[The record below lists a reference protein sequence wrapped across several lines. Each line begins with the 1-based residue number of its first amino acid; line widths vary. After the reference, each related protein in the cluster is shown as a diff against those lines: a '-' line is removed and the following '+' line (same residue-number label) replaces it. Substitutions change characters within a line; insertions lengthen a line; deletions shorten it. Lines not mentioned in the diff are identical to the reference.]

1 MQMPSE
7 ESALSTQTPPCV
19 SEGLLFE
26 SFNEESTPSALLYSP
41 ISQSGLE
48 LCYSSSID
56 SCHEEVDSIS
66 TEDIQPPASF
76 EDDHR
81 VLTESVQKPFWIS
94 SLHSGLHLQ
103 LPLQLQ
109 A

>member
-26 SFNEESTPSALLYSP
+26 SFNEESTPSAPLYSP
-41 ISQSGLE
+41 ISQSDLE

-66 TEDIQPPASF
+66 TENSKDIQSPASF

-81 VLTESVQKPFWIS
+81 VLTESVQKPF
-94 SLHSGLHLQ
+94 
-103 LPLQLQ
+103 
-109 A
+109 